1 MAPDIDQRAVKALAQ
16 LRTGLNG
23 HGTTESG
30 ALVTHIAD
38 FRRAADPADGAD
50 ILNAVEAFVK
60 RFVAYPSD
68 AARIAHVLWIAHTHL
83 MAIWDSTPRIAFLS
97 PEPASGKTR
106 ALEVT
111 ELLVPLPI
119 EAINV
124 TAAYLFR
131 KVDDDAGP
139 PTILFDEIDTVFGP
153 KAREHEDVRG
163 LLNAGHRK
171 GAVAGRC
178 VVRGKTVET
187 VEFPAY
193 CAVAVA
199 GLGDLPDTILTRS
212 VPIRMRRRAPNE
224 RVEPFRRR
232 LALPEG
238 TKLHDQLSAW
248 ANTVAPTLEGVWPEM
263 PKGVE
268 DRDADVWE
276 ALLAVADAAGG
287 DWPERARTAAVA
299 LVAASKESTPSL
311 GIRLLSDVRTV
322 FGDRDAMATDDML
335 TALCELPEAP
345 WSEVVGGKPL
355 NARGL
360 AKRLGGYEVKSQT
373 IRVGDKTPRGYTR
386 EALADAWMRYLPD
399 VAGVADVS
407 DSTGDEETATAGP
420 NDATPATVNI
430 FSSSRVKSETSAT
443 GATGDTESDPVIAMA
458 KRLASLSPDQ
468 LAAYRV
474 ELDAAPPDDLNL
486 EHDREALALLDTRA
500 AARRGAT

>member
-268 DRDADVWE
+268 DRDA
-276 ALLAVADAAGG
+276 
-287 DWPERARTAAVA
+287 
-299 LVAASKESTPSL
+299 
-311 GIRLLSDVRTV
+311 
-322 FGDRDAMATDDML
+322 MATDDML